1 MIELYD
7 GQITDLLRNNPLQYD
22 PEVMAM
28 GYAIREEK
36 RRIMAETAQTLTM
49 AMLDNAPE
57 FVLDAPGDTLGGELG
72 DPLHLRKRQ
81 GHRLV

>member
-28 GYAIREEK
+28 AMPSGRKSGASWL
-36 RRIMAETAQTLTM
+36 RRAQTLTM

-57 FVLDAPGDTLGGELG
+57 FVLDVLGRGASHPG
-72 DPLHLRKRQ
+72 LR
-81 GHRLV
+81 